1 MTQSTTTEKSKG
13 PKSSGAKTV
22 VTKRTKTKKTAGQSS
37 PRSREARR
45 VATAILQVLGGA
57 RTVTDAA
64 SALGVSPPRYY
75 QLESRALEGL
85 VTACEPRVRGPRVTP
100 ERECARLQKE
110 VGRLERE
117 LGRQQA
123 LARAAGRAVGLS
135 AAKPERRSSGGSAK
149 VRRRRKPA
157 ARALRA
163 ARRLQSTSN
172 PEDVRATDGG
182 AEAEASTA
190 AAAS

>member
-1 MTQSTTTEKSKG
+1 M
-13 PKSSGAKTV
+13 
-22 VTKRTKTKKTAGQSS
+22 
-37 PRSREARR
+37 
-45 VATAILQVLGGA
+45 
-57 RTVTDAA
+57 TDAA

-85 VTACEPRVRGPRVTP
+85 VAACEPRERGPRATP
-100 ERECARLQKE
+100 ERECDRLQKE

-135 AAKPERRSSGGSAK
+135 AAKPESPKKTGGQ
-149 VRRRRKPA
+149 RRRKKPT

-163 ARRLQSTSN
+163 ARRLQSVSN

-182 AEAEASTA
+182 AEASMA